1 MGTCRQVGLLGGRK
15 LIEFAKILSNAKSPL
30 RSWETAVRSGS
41 WKNPAELRR
50 TFGSVSFVEG
60 RTVFNIGGN
69 KFRLIPVVD
78 YGLQTVLITQVLT
91 HQDYDKGGWK

>member
-1 MGTCRQVGLLGGRK
+1 MGTYGWVRILGGRK
-15 LIEFAKILSNAKSPL
+15 LFEFAKSFNTAKSPL
-30 RSWETAVRSGS
+30 RSWETAARAGS

-69 KFRLIPVVD
+69 NFRLIAVID
-78 YGLQTVLITQVLT
+78 YRLQTVLVTHVLT
-91 HQDYDKGGWK
+91 HKDYDKGGGK